1 MNRNQ
6 ICSYFSDGTQ
16 TVYEYSPSGNLL
28 HVTGETGT
36 ISYSYNKAG
45 LLVSQVD
52 HGAGETT
59 YYFYNK
65 AGQKT
70 KVESDS
76 RTLVYSYG
84 KNAEVIKVEDYTTK
98 MAVYLTYDVMGRET
112 KRQYKNGVSENTIY
126 DKLGRVILK
135 SEINLYGKVY
145 FAESYVYKEGK
156 RALTVTNNGEVTLY
170 KYNQRGEIESVY
182 YPYSESLEVMAKK
195 EALEAGLYPNYAEFE
210 WYNYSN
216 EEQEQI
222 KEALGRIYKNIPQK
236 LYTTTNTISVDDLS
250 NKIYEAMAPQRIVAN
265 AGKQEQMVNKDKNK

>member
-6 ICSYFSDGTQ
+6 KISSYFADGTQ

-28 HVTGETGT
+28 HVTGDTGT

-59 YYFYNK
+59 YYSYNK

-126 DKLGRVILK
+126 DKLGCVIVK
-135 SEINLYGKVY
+135 SKTNYYGKVY
-145 FAESYVYKEGK
+145 FAECLV
-156 RALTVTNNGEVTLY
+156 
-170 KYNQRGEIESVY
+170 
-182 YPYSESLEVMAKK
+182 
-195 EALEAGLYPNYAEFE
+195 F
-210 WYNYSN
+210 
-216 EEQEQI
+216 
-222 KEALGRIYKNIPQK
+222 
-236 LYTTTNTISVDDLS
+236 
-250 NKIYEAMAPQRIVAN
+250 
-265 AGKQEQMVNKDKNK
+265 